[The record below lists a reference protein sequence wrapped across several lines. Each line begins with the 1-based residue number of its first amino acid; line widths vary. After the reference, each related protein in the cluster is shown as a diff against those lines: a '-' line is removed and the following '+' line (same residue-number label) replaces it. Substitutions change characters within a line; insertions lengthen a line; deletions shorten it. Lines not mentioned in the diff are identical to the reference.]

1 MVVPY
6 TAETLL
12 ILTFSDR
19 ALRRFFET
27 GDARQLS
34 VRSVERVRRILTLL
48 DVAEHPEE
56 MNMPGLFLH
65 KLHGK
70 PERWSVRVT
79 GNCGNSAITLGGG
92 RNRMPCSAASTGC
105 WRRAWRACAR

>member
-34 VRSVERVRRILTLL
+34 VRLVEKVRRILTLL

-79 GNCGNSAITLGGG
+79 GNWRITFGWAGHDAIDVRLEDYH
-92 RNRMPCSAASTGC
+92 
-105 WRRAWRACAR
+105 